1 MSEMS
6 ISWGEIANL
15 THKTQVEQF
24 NFCSCEEQ
32 EYFPYEDCPKKECD
46 CDNLDQ
52 DVSGYTCY
60 KCYKKGA

>member
-6 ISWGEIANL
+6 MSWGEIANL

-32 EYFPYEDCPKKECD
+32 EYFPYADCPKETV
-46 CDNLDQ
+46 N
-52 DVSGYTCY
+52 VR
-60 KCYKKGA
+60 

>member
-6 ISWGEIANL
+6 MSWEDIANL

-32 EYFPYEDCPKKECD
+32 EYFPYTDCPKEAV
-46 CDNLDQ
+46 N
-52 DVSGYTCY
+52 VR
-60 KCYKKGA
+60 